1 MEGISYMKKIILS
14 IDGMT
19 CSACS
24 NGLEKYLLKQ
34 DGIINASV
42 NLVMSNAL
50 VEYDETKLNI
60 KNVEEFV
67 KKAGFKSLGLY
78 TDIKTKNNTKNNK
91 VLFIIFLILSII
103 LMYVSMGHMI
113 GLPTFEFLNMHTHP
127 ISYAITLLIITIPF
141 IFYGF
146 DIIKSG
152 FKNLIHKS
160 PNMDTVVAIGVLSSL
175 LYSLYNMYII
185 IKGNTS
191 YVEHLYFE
199 SAAIVIF
206 FIKLGRYID
215 GASKDKTKEA
225 IQKLVQITPKDATI
239 KVNGDEKKVTIDEI
253 NKGDIVISK
262 PGERISVDGEIVI
275 GKTHLDE
282 SFITGESK
290 PVAKNIGDKV
300 IAGSINYDGY
310 IEYKAEKIGK
320 ESTISEIVKLVI
332 EATNTKA
339 PIAKIAD
346 TVSGY
351 FVPTVIII
359 AFITFLVYLFLG
371 LGFTS
376 AINTFVT
383 ILVVACP
390 CSLGLATPL
399 AIVISE
405 GVCATHGILVKKS
418 ETLENASK
426 INTIVFDKT
435 GTLTYG
441 TLKIAE
447 ILNYS
452 TLTNNEIVELAG
464 SLESKSTHPISKAF
478 KEYIEANNLKILD
491 VEKFEDIS
499 GYGIVGT
506 IDNNTILVG
515 NSKLLNKYKIENK
528 YIEQEE
534 LLATN
539 GNSIVY
545 IAKNN
550 EILGIIG
557 VNDII
562 RGNAKNIIEELNKNN
577 IEVMMLTG
585 DNKKTA
591 KSIADTLEIKNV
603 IANVTPN
610 EKSNIIKKLK
620 DKGKIVMMCG
630 DGINDSPALALS
642 DIGVSVNSGTDI
654 ARDSSDVILTKNDL
668 TSIMNLINISKK
680 TIRNIKQNLFWAFF
694 YNSLMIP
701 IAMGVLSGIGININ
715 PMIASL
721 AMVLS
726 SFTVI
731 LNALRLK
738 KIKM

>member
-1 MEGISYMKKIILS
+1 MKKIILS

-50 VEYDETKLNI
+50 IEYDESKLNQ
-60 KNVEEFV
+60 KNIEEFV

-78 TDIKTKNNTKNNK
+78 TDIKTKNNAKNNK
-91 VLFIIFLILSII
+91 ILFIIFLILAIV
-103 LMYVSMGHMI
+103 LMYVSMGHMV

-127 ISYAITLLIITIPF
+127 ISYALALLILTIPF
-141 IFYGF
+141 IIYGF

-152 FKNLIHKS
+152 FKNLIHKA
-160 PNMDTVVAIGVLSSL
+160 PNMDTLVAIGVLSSL
-175 LYSLYNMYII
+175 LYSIYNMYMLIR
-185 IKGNTS
+185 GDSS

-215 GASKDKTKEA
+215 GVSKDKTKEA

-239 KVNGDEKKVTIDEI
+239 KVEGKEKRVTIDEI

-262 PGERISVDGEIVI
+262 PGERISVDGEIIV

-290 PVAKNIGDKV
+290 PIVRTIGDKV

-310 IEYKAEKIGK
+310 IEYKAERIGRD
-320 ESTISEIVKLVI
+320 STISEIVKLVI

-346 TVSGY
+346 KVSGY
-351 FVPTVIII
+351 FVPVVIII
-359 AFITFLVYLFLG
+359 AFITFLVYLTLG
-371 LGFTS
+371 LGFAS

-405 GVCATHGILVKKS
+405 GVCATNGILVKKS

-452 TLTNNEIVELAG
+452 NLSNNELIQLAG
-464 SLESKSTHPISKAF
+464 SLEAKSTHPISKAF
-478 KEYIEANNLKILD
+478 IEYLETNKIKLLN

-499 GYGIVGT
+499 GYGITGI
-506 IDNNTILVG
+506 IDDNTILVG
-515 NSKLLNKYKIENK
+515 NSKLLDRNNIENNYK
-528 YIEQEE
+528 EQESM
-534 LLATN
+534 LAEK
-539 GNSIVY
+539 GNSIIY
-545 IAKNN
+545 IVKNS

-562 RGNAKNIIEELNKNN
+562 RENAKEIVSTLKHTDIDV
-577 IEVMMLTG
+577 IMLTG
-585 DNKKTA
+585 DNEKTA
-591 KSIADTLEIKNV
+591 KSIADILEIKNV
-603 IANVTPN
+603 IANVTPS
-610 EKSNIIKKLK
+610 EKTKIIKNLK
-620 DKGKIVMMCG
+620 EEGKIVMMCG

-668 TSIMNLINISKK
+668 SSIINLINISKE
-680 TIRNIKQNLFWAFF
+680 TIKNIKQNLFWAFF
-694 YNSLMIP
+694 YNTLMIP
-701 IAMGVLSGIGININ
+701 IAMGVLSPFGIAIN

-738 KIKM
+738 RIKL

>member
-24 NGLEKYLLKQ
+24 NRLEKYLLKQ

-42 NLVMSNAL
+42 NLVMSNAF

-152 FKNLIHKS
+152 FKNLIHKA
-160 PNMDTVVAIGVLSSL
+160 PNMDTLVAIGVLSSL

-290 PVAKNIGDKV
+290 PVAKNKGDKV

-447 ILNYS
+447 IVNYS
-452 TLTNNEIVELAG
+452 NLTNNEIVELAG
-464 SLESKSTHPISKAF
+464 SLEAKSTHPISKAF

-577 IEVMMLTG
+577 IEVIMLTG

-591 KSIADTLEIKNV
+591 KSIADTLGIKNV

-620 DKGKIVMMCG
+620 EEGKIVMMCG

-668 TSIMNLINISKK
+668 TSIVNLINISKK

-738 KIKM
+738 RIKI

>member
-1 MEGISYMKKIILS
+1 MKKIILS

-50 VEYDETKLNI
+50 IEYDESKLNQ
-60 KNVEEFV
+60 KNIEEFV

-78 TDIKTKNNTKNNK
+78 TDIKTKNNAKNNK
-91 VLFIIFLILSII
+91 ILFIIFLILAIV
-103 LMYVSMGHMI
+103 LMYVSMGHMV

-127 ISYAITLLIITIPF
+127 ISYALALLILTIPF
-141 IFYGF
+141 IIYGF

-152 FKNLIHKS
+152 FKNLIHKA
-160 PNMDTVVAIGVLSSL
+160 PNMDTLVAIGVLSSL
-175 LYSLYNMYII
+175 LYSIYNMYMLIR
-185 IKGNTS
+185 GDSS

-215 GASKDKTKEA
+215 GVSKDKTKEA

-239 KVNGDEKKVTIDEI
+239 KVEGKEKRVTIDEI

-262 PGERISVDGEIVI
+262 PGERISVDGEIIV

-290 PVAKNIGDKV
+290 PIVRTIGDKV

-310 IEYKAEKIGK
+310 IEYKAERIGRD
-320 ESTISEIVKLVI
+320 STISEIVKLVI
-332 EATNTKA
+332 ESTNTKA

-346 TVSGY
+346 KVSGY
-351 FVPTVIII
+351 FVPVVIII
-359 AFITFLVYLFLG
+359 AFITFLVYLTLG
-371 LGFTS
+371 LGFAS

-405 GVCATHGILVKKS
+405 GVCATNGILVKKS

-452 TLTNNEIVELAG
+452 NLSNDELIQLAG
-464 SLESKSTHPISKAF
+464 SLEEKSTHPISKAF
-478 KEYIEANNLKILD
+478 REYLETKKINLLN

-499 GYGIVGT
+499 GYGITGI
-506 IDNNTILVG
+506 IDDNTILVG
-515 NSKLLNKYKIENK
+515 NSKLLDRNNIENNYK
-528 YIEQEE
+528 GQEGI
-534 LLATN
+534 LAEK
-539 GNSIVY
+539 GNSIIY
-545 IAKNN
+545 IAKNS

-562 RGNAKNIIEELNKNN
+562 RENAKEIVSTLKHTDIDV
-577 IEVMMLTG
+577 IMLTG
-585 DNKKTA
+585 DNEKTA
-591 KSIADTLEIKNV
+591 KSVADILEIKNV
-603 IANVTPN
+603 IANVTPS
-610 EKSNIIKKLK
+610 EKTKIIKDLK
-620 DKGKIVMMCG
+620 EEGKIVMMCG

-668 TSIMNLINISKK
+668 SSIINLINISKK
-680 TIRNIKQNLFWAFF
+680 TIKNIRQNLFWAFF
-694 YNSLMIP
+694 YNTLMIP
-701 IAMGVLSGIGININ
+701 IAMGVLSPFGIAIN

-738 KIKM
+738 RIKL

>member
-1 MEGISYMKKIILS
+1 MKKIILS

-50 VEYDETKLNI
+50 IEYDESKLNQ
-60 KNVEEFV
+60 KNIEEFV

-78 TDIKTKNNTKNNK
+78 TDIKTKNNAKNNK
-91 VLFIIFLILSII
+91 ILFIIFLILAIV
-103 LMYVSMGHMI
+103 LMYVSMGHMV

-127 ISYAITLLIITIPF
+127 ISYALALLLLTIPF
-141 IFYGF
+141 IIYGF

-152 FKNLIHKS
+152 FKNLIHKA
-160 PNMDTVVAIGVLSSL
+160 PNMDTLVAIGVLSSL
-175 LYSLYNMYII
+175 LYSIYNMYMLIR
-185 IKGNTS
+185 GNSS

-215 GASKDKTKEA
+215 GVSKDKTKEA

-239 KVNGDEKKVTIDEI
+239 KVEGKEKKVTIDEI

-262 PGERISVDGEIVI
+262 PGERISVDGEIIV

-290 PVAKNIGDKV
+290 PIVRTIGDKV

-310 IEYKAEKIGK
+310 IEYKAERIGRD
-320 ESTISEIVKLVI
+320 STISEIVKLVI

-346 TVSGY
+346 KVSGY
-351 FVPTVIII
+351 FVPAVIVI
-359 AFITFLVYLFLG
+359 AFITFLVYLILG
-371 LGFTS
+371 LGFAS

-405 GVCATHGILVKKS
+405 GVCATNGILVKKS

-452 TLTNNEIVELAG
+452 NLSNDELIQLTG
-464 SLESKSTHPISKAF
+464 SLEEKSTHPISKAF
-478 KEYIEANNLKILD
+478 REYLETNKINLLN

-499 GYGIVGT
+499 GYGITGI
-506 IDNNTILVG
+506 IDDNTILVG
-515 NSKLLNKYKIENK
+515 NSKLLDRNNIENNYK
-528 YIEQEE
+528 GQEGI
-534 LLATN
+534 LAEK
-539 GNSIVY
+539 GNSIIY
-545 IAKNN
+545 IVKNS

-562 RGNAKNIIEELNKNN
+562 RENAKEIVSTLKHTDIDV
-577 IEVMMLTG
+577 IMLTG
-585 DNKKTA
+585 DNEKTA
-591 KSIADTLEIKNV
+591 KSIADILEIKNV
-603 IANVTPN
+603 IANVTPS
-610 EKSNIIKKLK
+610 EKTKIIKDLK
-620 DKGKIVMMCG
+620 EEGKIVMMCG

-668 TSIMNLINISKK
+668 SSIINLINISKK
-680 TIRNIKQNLFWAFF
+680 TIKNIRQNLFWAFF
-694 YNSLMIP
+694 YNTLMIP
-701 IAMGVLSGIGININ
+701 IAMGVLSPFGIAIN

-738 KIKM
+738 RIKL

>member
-1 MEGISYMKKIILS
+1 MEGIAYMEKIILS

-160 PNMDTVVAIGVLSSL
+160 PNMDTLVAIGVLSSL
-175 LYSLYNMYII
+175 LYSLYNMYMI

-239 KVNGDEKKVTIDEI
+239 KVNGEEKKVTIDEI
-253 NKGDIVISK
+253 NKGDIVVSK
-262 PGERISVDGEIVI
+262 PGERVSVDGEIV
-275 GKTHLDE
+275 
-282 SFITGESK
+282 
-290 PVAKNIGDKV
+290 
-300 IAGSINYDGY
+300 
-310 IEYKAEKIGK
+310 
-320 ESTISEIVKLVI
+320 
-332 EATNTKA
+332 
-339 PIAKIAD
+339 
-346 TVSGY
+346 
-351 FVPTVIII
+351 
-359 AFITFLVYLFLG
+359 
-371 LGFTS
+371 
-376 AINTFVT
+376 
-383 ILVVACP
+383 
-390 CSLGLATPL
+390 
-399 AIVISE
+399 
-405 GVCATHGILVKKS
+405 
-418 ETLENASK
+418 
-426 INTIVFDKT
+426 
-435 GTLTYG
+435 
-441 TLKIAE
+441 
-447 ILNYS
+447 
-452 TLTNNEIVELAG
+452 
-464 SLESKSTHPISKAF
+464 
-478 KEYIEANNLKILD
+478 
-491 VEKFEDIS
+491 
-499 GYGIVGT
+499 
-506 IDNNTILVG
+506 
-515 NSKLLNKYKIENK
+515 
-528 YIEQEE
+528 
-534 LLATN
+534 
-539 GNSIVY
+539 
-545 IAKNN
+545 
-550 EILGIIG
+550 
-557 VNDII
+557 
-562 RGNAKNIIEELNKNN
+562 
-577 IEVMMLTG
+577 
-585 DNKKTA
+585 
-591 KSIADTLEIKNV
+591 
-603 IANVTPN
+603 
-610 EKSNIIKKLK
+610 
-620 DKGKIVMMCG
+620 MMCD

-642 DIGVSVNSGTDI
+642 DIGVSVNTGTDI

>member
-1 MEGISYMKKIILS
+1 MKKIILS

-50 VEYDETKLNI
+50 IEYDESKLNQ
-60 KNVEEFV
+60 KNIEEFV

-78 TDIKTKNNTKNNK
+78 TDIKTKNNAKNNK
-91 VLFIIFLILSII
+91 ILFIIFLILAIV
-103 LMYVSMGHMI
+103 LMYVSMGHMV

-127 ISYAITLLIITIPF
+127 ISYALALLILTIPF
-141 IFYGF
+141 IIYGF

-152 FKNLIHKS
+152 FKNLIHRA
-160 PNMDTVVAIGVLSSL
+160 PNMDTLVAIGVLSSL
-175 LYSLYNMYII
+175 LYSIYNMYMLIR
-185 IKGNTS
+185 GDSS

-215 GASKDKTKEA
+215 GVSKDKTKEA

-239 KVNGDEKKVTIDEI
+239 KVEGKEKRVTIDEI

-262 PGERISVDGEIVI
+262 PGERISVDGEIIV

-290 PVAKNIGDKV
+290 PIVRTIGDKV

-310 IEYKAEKIGK
+310 IEYKAERIGRD
-320 ESTISEIVKLVI
+320 STISEIVKLVI

-346 TVSGY
+346 KVSGY
-351 FVPTVIII
+351 FVPAVIVI
-359 AFITFLVYLFLG
+359 AFITFLVYLILG
-371 LGFTS
+371 LGFAS

-405 GVCATHGILVKKS
+405 GVCATNGILVKKS

-452 TLTNNEIVELAG
+452 NLSNNELIQLAG
-464 SLESKSTHPISKAF
+464 SLEAKSTHPISKAF
-478 KEYIEANNLKILD
+478 IEYLETNKIKLLN

-499 GYGIVGT
+499 GYGITG
-506 IDNNTILVG
+506 IINDNTILVG
-515 NSKLLNKYKIENK
+515 NSKLLDKNNIENNYK
-528 YIEQEE
+528 EQEGI
-534 LLATN
+534 LAEK
-539 GNSIVY
+539 GNSIIY
-545 IAKNN
+545 IVKNS

-562 RGNAKNIIEELNKNN
+562 RENAKEIVSTLKHSNIDVI
-577 IEVMMLTG
+577 MLTG
-585 DNKKTA
+585 DNEKTA
-591 KSIADTLEIKNV
+591 KSIADILEIKNV
-603 IANVTPN
+603 IANVTPS
-610 EKSNIIKKLK
+610 EKTKIIKNLK
-620 DKGKIVMMCG
+620 EEGKIVMMCG

-668 TSIMNLINISKK
+668 SSIINLINISKK
-680 TIRNIKQNLFWAFF
+680 TIKNIKQNLFWAFF
-694 YNSLMIP
+694 YNTLMIP
-701 IAMGVLSGIGININ
+701 IAMGVLSPFGIAIN

-738 KIKM
+738 RIKL

>member
-1 MEGISYMKKIILS
+1 MKKIILS

-24 NGLEKYLLKQ
+24 NRLEKYLLKQ

-42 NLVMSNAL
+42 NLVMSNAF

-160 PNMDTVVAIGVLSSL
+160 PNMDTLVAIGVLSSL
-175 LYSLYNMYII
+175 LYSLYNMYMI

-215 GASKDKTKEA
+215 DASKDKTKEA

-239 KVNGDEKKVTIDEI
+239 KVNGEEKKVTIDEI
-253 NKGDIVISK
+253 NKGDIVVSK
-262 PGERISVDGEIVI
+262 PGERVSVDGEIVI

-290 PVAKNIGDKV
+290 PVAKNKGDKV

-515 NSKLLNKYKIENK
+515 NSKLLNKYKVENK

-620 DKGKIVMMCG
+620 EEGKIVMMCG

>member
-1 MEGISYMKKIILS
+1 MKKIILS

-24 NGLEKYLLKQ
+24 NRLEKYLLKQ

-42 NLVMSNAL
+42 NLVMSNAF

-152 FKNLIHKS
+152 FKNLIHKA
-160 PNMDTVVAIGVLSSL
+160 PNMDTLVAIGVLSSL

-452 TLTNNEIVELAG
+452 NLTNNEIVELAG

-515 NSKLLNKYKIENK
+515 NSKLLNKYKVENK

-562 RGNAKNIIEELNKNN
+562 RDNVKNIIEELNKNN
-577 IEVMMLTG
+577 IEVIMLTG
-585 DNKKTA
+585 DNNKTA
-591 KSIADTLEIKNV
+591 KSIADTLGIKNV

-620 DKGKIVMMCG
+620 EEGKIVMMCG

-668 TSIMNLINISKK
+668 TSIVNLINISKK

-738 KIKM
+738 RIKI

>member
-1 MEGISYMKKIILS
+1 MKKIILS

-50 VEYDETKLNI
+50 IEYDESKLNQ
-60 KNVEEFV
+60 KNIEEFV

-78 TDIKTKNNTKNNK
+78 TDIKTKNNAKNNK
-91 VLFIIFLILSII
+91 ILFIIFLILAIV
-103 LMYVSMGHMI
+103 LMYVSMGHMV

-127 ISYAITLLIITIPF
+127 ISYALALLILTIPF
-141 IFYGF
+141 IIYGF

-152 FKNLIHKS
+152 FKNLIHKA
-160 PNMDTVVAIGVLSSL
+160 PNMDTLVAIGVLSSL
-175 LYSLYNMYII
+175 LYSIYNMYMLIR
-185 IKGNTS
+185 GDSS

-215 GASKDKTKEA
+215 GVSKDKTKEA

-239 KVNGDEKKVTIDEI
+239 KVEGKEKRVTIDEI

-262 PGERISVDGEIVI
+262 PGERISVDGEIIV

-290 PVAKNIGDKV
+290 PIVRTIGDKV

-310 IEYKAEKIGK
+310 IEYKAERIGRD
-320 ESTISEIVKLVI
+320 STISEIVKLVI

-346 TVSGY
+346 KVSGY
-351 FVPTVIII
+351 FVPVVIII
-359 AFITFLVYLFLG
+359 AFITFLVYLTLG
-371 LGFTS
+371 LGFAS

-405 GVCATHGILVKKS
+405 GVCATNGILVKKS

-452 TLTNNEIVELAG
+452 NLSNDELIQLAG
-464 SLESKSTHPISKAF
+464 SLEAKSTHPISKAF
-478 KEYIEANNLKILD
+478 IEYLETNKIELLD

-499 GYGIVGT
+499 GYGITG
-506 IDNNTILVG
+506 IINDNTILVG
-515 NSKLLNKYKIENK
+515 NSKLL
-528 YIEQEE
+528 
-534 LLATN
+534 
-539 GNSIVY
+539 
-545 IAKNN
+545 
-550 EILGIIG
+550 
-557 VNDII
+557 D
-562 RGNAKNIIEELNKNN
+562 RNN
-577 IEVMMLTG
+577 IENNYKEQEG
-585 DNKKTA
+585 
-591 KSIADTLEIKNV
+591 ILEY
-603 IANVTPN
+603 
-610 EKSNIIKKLK
+610 NIHCKE
-620 DKGKIVMMCG
+620 
-630 DGINDSPALALS
+630 
-642 DIGVSVNSGTDI
+642 
-654 ARDSSDVILTKNDL
+654 
-668 TSIMNLINISKK
+668 
-680 TIRNIKQNLFWAFF
+680 Q
-694 YNSLMIP
+694 
-701 IAMGVLSGIGININ
+701 
-715 PMIASL
+715 
-721 AMVLS
+721 
-726 SFTVI
+726 
-731 LNALRLK
+731 
-738 KIKM
+738 

>member
-1 MEGISYMKKIILS
+1 MKKIILS

-50 VEYDETKLNI
+50 IEYDESKLNQ
-60 KNVEEFV
+60 KNIEEFV

-78 TDIKTKNNTKNNK
+78 TDIKTKNNAKNNK
-91 VLFIIFLILSII
+91 ILFIIFLILAIV
-103 LMYVSMGHMI
+103 LMYVSMGHMV

-127 ISYAITLLIITIPF
+127 ISYALALLILTIPF
-141 IFYGF
+141 IIYGF

-152 FKNLIHKS
+152 FKNLIHRA
-160 PNMDTVVAIGVLSSL
+160 PNMDTLVAIGVLSSL
-175 LYSLYNMYII
+175 LYSIYNMYMLIR
-185 IKGNTS
+185 GDSS

-215 GASKDKTKEA
+215 GVSKDKTKEA

-239 KVNGDEKKVTIDEI
+239 KVEGKEKRVTIDEI

-262 PGERISVDGEIVI
+262 PGERISVDGEIIV

-290 PVAKNIGDKV
+290 PIVRTIGDKV

-310 IEYKAEKIGK
+310 IEYKAERIGRD
-320 ESTISEIVKLVI
+320 STISEIVKLVI

-346 TVSGY
+346 KVSGY
-351 FVPTVIII
+351 FVPVVIII
-359 AFITFLVYLFLG
+359 AFITFLVYLTLG
-371 LGFTS
+371 LGFAS

-405 GVCATHGILVKKS
+405 GVCATNGILVKKS

-452 TLTNNEIVELAG
+452 NLSNNELIQLAG
-464 SLESKSTHPISKAF
+464 SLEEKSTHPISKAF
-478 KEYIEANNLKILD
+478 REYLETNKINLLN

-499 GYGIVGT
+499 GYGITGI
-506 IDNNTILVG
+506 IDDNTILVG
-515 NSKLLNKYKIENK
+515 NSKLLDRNNIENNYK
-528 YIEQEE
+528 GQEGI
-534 LLATN
+534 LAEK
-539 GNSIVY
+539 GNSIIY
-545 IAKNN
+545 IVKNS

-562 RGNAKNIIEELNKNN
+562 RENAKEIVSTLKHTDIDV
-577 IEVMMLTG
+577 IMLTG
-585 DNKKTA
+585 DNEKTA
-591 KSIADTLEIKNV
+591 KSIADILEIKNV
-603 IANVTPN
+603 IANVTPS
-610 EKSNIIKKLK
+610 EKTKIIKDLK
-620 DKGKIVMMCG
+620 EEGKIVMMCG

-668 TSIMNLINISKK
+668 SSIINLINISKK
-680 TIRNIKQNLFWAFF
+680 TIKNIRQNLFWAFF
-694 YNSLMIP
+694 YNTLMIP
-701 IAMGVLSGIGININ
+701 IAMGVLSPFGIAIN

-738 KIKM
+738 RIKL

>member
-24 NGLEKYLLKQ
+24 NRLEKYLLKQ

-42 NLVMSNAL
+42 NLVMSNAF

-60 KNVEEFV
+60 KNVEKFV
-67 KKAGFKSLGLY
+67 KMAGFKSLGLY

-152 FKNLIHKS
+152 FKNLIHKA
-160 PNMDTVVAIGVLSSL
+160 PNMDTLVAIGVLSSL

-515 NSKLLNKYKIENK
+515 NSKLLNKYKVENK

-562 RGNAKNIIEELNKNN
+562 RDNVKNIIEELNKNN
-577 IEVMMLTG
+577 IEVIMLTG
-585 DNKKTA
+585 DNNKTA
-591 KSIADTLEIKNV
+591 KSIADTLGIKNV

-620 DKGKIVMMCG
+620 EEGKIVMMCG

-738 KIKM
+738 RIKI

>member
-1 MEGISYMKKIILS
+1 MKKIILS

-50 VEYDETKLNI
+50 IEYDESKLNQ
-60 KNVEEFV
+60 KNIEEFV

-78 TDIKTKNNTKNNK
+78 TDIKTKNNAKNNK
-91 VLFIIFLILSII
+91 ILFIIFLILAIV
-103 LMYVSMGHMI
+103 LMYVSMGHMV

-127 ISYAITLLIITIPF
+127 ISYALALLILTIPF
-141 IFYGF
+141 IIYGF

-152 FKNLIHKS
+152 FKNLIHRA
-160 PNMDTVVAIGVLSSL
+160 PNMDTLVAIGVLSSL
-175 LYSLYNMYII
+175 LYSIYNMYMLIR
-185 IKGNTS
+185 GDSS

-215 GASKDKTKEA
+215 GVSKDKTKEA

-239 KVNGDEKKVTIDEI
+239 KVEGKEKRVTIDEI

-262 PGERISVDGEIVI
+262 PGERISVDGEIIV

-290 PVAKNIGDKV
+290 PIVRTIGDKV

-310 IEYKAEKIGK
+310 IEYKAERIGRD
-320 ESTISEIVKLVI
+320 STISEIVKLVI

-346 TVSGY
+346 KVSGY
-351 FVPTVIII
+351 FVPAVIVI
-359 AFITFLVYLFLG
+359 AFITFLVYLILG
-371 LGFTS
+371 LGFAS

-405 GVCATHGILVKKS
+405 GVCATNGILVKKS

-452 TLTNNEIVELAG
+452 NLSNDELIQLTG
-464 SLESKSTHPISKAF
+464 SLEEKSTHPISKAF
-478 KEYIEANNLKILD
+478 IEYLETNKIKLLN

-499 GYGIVGT
+499 GYGITGI
-506 IDNNTILVG
+506 IDDNTILVG
-515 NSKLLNKYKIENK
+515 NSKLLDRNNIENNYK
-528 YIEQEE
+528 EQEGI
-534 LLATN
+534 LAEK
-539 GNSIVY
+539 GNSIIY
-545 IAKNN
+545 IVKNS

-562 RGNAKNIIEELNKNN
+562 RENAKEIVSTLKHTDIDV
-577 IEVMMLTG
+577 IMLTG
-585 DNKKTA
+585 DNEKTA
-591 KSIADTLEIKNV
+591 KSIADILEIKNV
-603 IANVTPN
+603 IANVTPS
-610 EKSNIIKKLK
+610 EKTKIIKDLK
-620 DKGKIVMMCG
+620 EEGKIVMMCG

-668 TSIMNLINISKK
+668 SSIINLINISKK
-680 TIRNIKQNLFWAFF
+680 TIKNIKQNLFWAFF
-694 YNSLMIP
+694 YNTLMIP
-701 IAMGVLSGIGININ
+701 IAIGVLSPFGIAIN

-738 KIKM
+738 RIKL

>member
-1 MEGISYMKKIILS
+1 MKKIILS

-50 VEYDETKLNI
+50 IEYDESKLNQ
-60 KNVEEFV
+60 KNIEEFV

-78 TDIKTKNNTKNNK
+78 TDIKTKNNAKNNK
-91 VLFIIFLILSII
+91 ILFIIFLILAIV
-103 LMYVSMGHMI
+103 LMYVSMGHMV

-127 ISYAITLLIITIPF
+127 ISYALALLILTIPF
-141 IFYGF
+141 IIYGF

-152 FKNLIHKS
+152 FKNLIHRA
-160 PNMDTVVAIGVLSSL
+160 PNMDTLVAIGVLSSL
-175 LYSLYNMYII
+175 LYSIYNMYMLIR
-185 IKGNTS
+185 GDSS

-215 GASKDKTKEA
+215 GVSKDKTKEA

-239 KVNGDEKKVTIDEI
+239 KVEGKEKRVTIDEI

-262 PGERISVDGEIVI
+262 PGERISVDGEIIV

-290 PVAKNIGDKV
+290 PIVRTIGDKV

-310 IEYKAEKIGK
+310 IEYKAERIGRD
-320 ESTISEIVKLVI
+320 STISEIVKLVI

-346 TVSGY
+346 KVSGY
-351 FVPTVIII
+351 FVPVVIII
-359 AFITFLVYLFLG
+359 AFITFLVYLTLG
-371 LGFTS
+371 LGFAS

-405 GVCATHGILVKKS
+405 GVCATNGILVKKS

-452 TLTNNEIVELAG
+452 NLSNNELIQLAG
-464 SLESKSTHPISKAF
+464 SLEAKSTHPISKAF
-478 KEYIEANNLKILD
+478 IEYLETNKIKLLN

-499 GYGIVGT
+499 GYGITGI
-506 IDNNTILVG
+506 IDDNTILVG
-515 NSKLLNKYKIENK
+515 NSKLLDRNNIENNYK
-528 YIEQEE
+528 GQEGI
-534 LLATN
+534 LAEK
-539 GNSIVY
+539 GNSIIY
-545 IAKNN
+545 IVKNS

-562 RGNAKNIIEELNKNN
+562 RENAKEIVSTLKHSNIDVI
-577 IEVMMLTG
+577 MLTG
-585 DNKKTA
+585 DNEKTA
-591 KSIADTLEIKNV
+591 KSIADILEIKNV
-603 IANVTPN
+603 IANVTPS
-610 EKSNIIKKLK
+610 EKTKIIKDLK
-620 DKGKIVMMCG
+620 EEGKIVMMCG

-668 TSIMNLINISKK
+668 SSIINLINISKK
-680 TIRNIKQNLFWAFF
+680 TIKNIKQNLFWAFF
-694 YNSLMIP
+694 YNTLMIP
-701 IAMGVLSGIGININ
+701 IAIGVLSPFGIAIN

-738 KIKM
+738 RIKL

>member
-1 MEGISYMKKIILS
+1 MKKIILS

-50 VEYDETKLNI
+50 IEYDESKLNQ
-60 KNVEEFV
+60 KNIEEFV

-78 TDIKTKNNTKNNK
+78 TDIKTKNNAKNNK
-91 VLFIIFLILSII
+91 ILFIIFLILAIV
-103 LMYVSMGHMI
+103 LMYVSMGHMV

-127 ISYAITLLIITIPF
+127 ISYALALLILTIPF
-141 IFYGF
+141 IIYGF

-152 FKNLIHKS
+152 FKNLIHRA
-160 PNMDTVVAIGVLSSL
+160 PNMDTLVAIGVLSSL
-175 LYSLYNMYII
+175 LYSIYNMYMLIR
-185 IKGNTS
+185 GDSS

-215 GASKDKTKEA
+215 GVSKDKTKEA

-239 KVNGDEKKVTIDEI
+239 KVEGKEKRVTIDEI

-262 PGERISVDGEIVI
+262 PGERISVDGEIIV

-290 PVAKNIGDKV
+290 PIVRTIGDKV

-310 IEYKAEKIGK
+310 IEYKAERIGRD
-320 ESTISEIVKLVI
+320 STISEIVKLVI

-346 TVSGY
+346 KVSGY
-351 FVPTVIII
+351 FVPAVIVI
-359 AFITFLVYLFLG
+359 AFITFLVYLILG
-371 LGFTS
+371 LGFAS

-405 GVCATHGILVKKS
+405 GVCATNGILVKKS

-452 TLTNNEIVELAG
+452 NLSNNELIQLAG
-464 SLESKSTHPISKAF
+464 SLEAKSTHPISKAF
-478 KEYIEANNLKILD
+478 IEYLETNKIKLLN

-499 GYGIVGT
+499 GYGITGI
-506 IDNNTILVG
+506 IDDNTILVG
-515 NSKLLNKYKIENK
+515 NSKLLDRNNIENNYK
-528 YIEQEE
+528 GQEGI
-534 LLATN
+534 LAEK
-539 GNSIVY
+539 GNSIIY
-545 IAKNN
+545 IVKNS

-562 RGNAKNIIEELNKNN
+562 RENAKEIVSTLKHSNIDVI
-577 IEVMMLTG
+577 MLTG
-585 DNKKTA
+585 DNEKTA
-591 KSIADTLEIKNV
+591 KSIADILEIKNV
-603 IANVTPN
+603 IANVTPS
-610 EKSNIIKKLK
+610 EKTKIIKDLK
-620 DKGKIVMMCG
+620 EEGKIVMMCG

-668 TSIMNLINISKK
+668 SSIINLINISKK
-680 TIRNIKQNLFWAFF
+680 TIKNIRQNLFWAFF
-694 YNSLMIP
+694 YNTLMIP
-701 IAMGVLSGIGININ
+701 IAIGVLSPFGIAIN

-738 KIKM
+738 RIKL

>member
-1 MEGISYMKKIILS
+1 MKKIILS

-34 DGIINASV
+34 EGIINASV

-50 VEYDETKLNI
+50 IEYNEEKLNQKSI
-60 KNVEEFV
+60 EEFV
-67 KKAGFKSLGLY
+67 KQAGFKSLGLY
-78 TDIKTKNNTKNNK
+78 TDIKTKNSAKNNK
-91 VLFIIFLILSII
+91 VLFIIFLILAIV

-113 GLPTFEFLNMHTHP
+113 GLPIFDFLNMHTHP
-127 ISYAITLLIITIPF
+127 VSYAVTLLILTIPF

-160 PNMDTVVAIGVLSSL
+160 PNMDTLVAIGVLSSL
-175 LYSLYNMYII
+175 IYSIYNMYML
-185 IKGNTS
+185 IKGNHS

-215 GASKDKTKEA
+215 GVSKDKTKEA

-239 KVNGDEKKVTIDEI
+239 KVNGKEKKVTIDEI
-253 NKGDIVISK
+253 NKGDTVISK
-262 PGERISVDGEIVI
+262 PGERVSVDGTITA

-290 PVAKNIGDKV
+290 PIVKGVGDKV

-310 IEYKAEKIGK
+310 IEYEAEKIGK

-346 TVSGY
+346 KVSGY
-351 FVPTVIII
+351 FVPAVIII
-359 AFITFLVYLFLG
+359 ALITFLVYLV
-371 LGFTS
+371 LGFGFAS

-405 GVCATHGILVKKS
+405 GVCATNGILVKKS

-426 INTIVFDKT
+426 IDTIVFDKT

-441 TLKIAE
+441 TLKISKV
-447 ILNYS
+447 INYS
-452 TLTNNEIVELAG
+452 NITDNEMVQLSG
-464 SLESKSTHPISKAF
+464 SLEAKSTHPISKAF
-478 KEYIEANNLKILD
+478 LEYIDNNKIKLLEVD
-491 VEKFEDIS
+491 KFEDIS
-499 GYGIVGT
+499 GYGIKGIV
-506 IDNNTILVG
+506 DNNTILVG
-515 NSKLLNKYKIENK
+515 NSKLLEKHNIEN
-528 YIEQEE
+528 EHE
-534 LLATN
+534 LDERKLASE

-545 IAKNN
+545 VVKNN

-557 VNDII
+557 VNDIV
-562 RGNAKNIIEELNKNN
+562 RENAREIVRKLTNNN
-577 IEVMMLTG
+577 IEVIMLTG
-585 DNKKTA
+585 DNKTTA
-591 KSIADTLEIKNV
+591 KSIGNELDIKNI

-610 EKSNIIKKLK
+610 DKSNTIKKLK
-620 DKGKIVMMCG
+620 EEGKMVMMCG

-654 ARDSSDVILTKNDL
+654 ARDSSDVILTRNDL
-668 TSIMNLINISKK
+668 SSIINLINISKK
-680 TIRNIKQNLFWAFF
+680 TIKNIKQNLFWAFF

-701 IAMGVLSGIGININ
+701 IAMGVLTGFGITIN

-738 KIKM
+738 RVKV

>member
-1 MEGISYMKKIILS
+1 MKKIILS

-50 VEYDETKLNI
+50 IEYDESKLNQ
-60 KNVEEFV
+60 KNIEEFV

-78 TDIKTKNNTKNNK
+78 TDIKTKNNAKNNNI
-91 VLFIIFLILSII
+91 LFIIFLILAIV
-103 LMYVSMGHMI
+103 LMYVSMGHMV

-127 ISYAITLLIITIPF
+127 ISYAIALLLLTIPF
-141 IFYGF
+141 IIYGF

-152 FKNLIHKS
+152 FKNLIHKA
-160 PNMDTVVAIGVLSSL
+160 PNMDTLVAIGVLSSL
-175 LYSLYNMYII
+175 LYSIYNMYMLIR
-185 IKGNTS
+185 GNSS

-215 GASKDKTKEA
+215 GVSKDKTKEA

-239 KVNGDEKKVTIDEI
+239 KVEGKEKRVTIDEI

-262 PGERISVDGEIVI
+262 PGERISVDGEIIV

-290 PVAKNIGDKV
+290 PIVRTIGDKV

-310 IEYKAEKIGK
+310 IEYKAERIGRD
-320 ESTISEIVKLVI
+320 STISEIVKLVI

-346 TVSGY
+346 KVSGY
-351 FVPTVIII
+351 FVPAVIVI
-359 AFITFLVYLFLG
+359 AFITFLVYLILG
-371 LGFTS
+371 LGFAS

-405 GVCATHGILVKKS
+405 GVCATNGILVKKS

-452 TLTNNEIVELAG
+452 NLSNNELIQLAG
-464 SLESKSTHPISKAF
+464 SLEAKSTHPISKAF
-478 KEYIEANNLKILD
+478 REYLETNKINLLN

-499 GYGIVGT
+499 GYGITGI
-506 IDNNTILVG
+506 IDDNTILVG
-515 NSKLLNKYKIENK
+515 NSKLLDRNNIENNYK
-528 YIEQEE
+528 GQEGI
-534 LLATN
+534 LAEK
-539 GNSIVY
+539 GNSIIY
-545 IAKNN
+545 IVKNS

-562 RGNAKNIIEELNKNN
+562 RENAKEIVSTLKHTDIDV
-577 IEVMMLTG
+577 IMLTG
-585 DNKKTA
+585 DNEKTA
-591 KSIADTLEIKNV
+591 KSIADILEIKNV
-603 IANVTPN
+603 IANVTPS
-610 EKSNIIKKLK
+610 EKTKIIKDLK
-620 DKGKIVMMCG
+620 EEGKIVMMCG

-668 TSIMNLINISKK
+668 SSIIKLINISKK
-680 TIRNIKQNLFWAFF
+680 TIKNIKQNLFWAFF
-694 YNSLMIP
+694 YNTLMIP
-701 IAMGVLSGIGININ
+701 IAIGVLSPFGIAIN

-738 KIKM
+738 RIKL

>member
-1 MEGISYMKKIILS
+1 MKKIILS

-50 VEYDETKLNI
+50 IEYDESKLNQ
-60 KNVEEFV
+60 KNIEEFV

-78 TDIKTKNNTKNNK
+78 TDIKTKNNAKNNK
-91 VLFIIFLILSII
+91 ILFIIFLILAIV
-103 LMYVSMGHMI
+103 LMYVSMGHMV

-127 ISYAITLLIITIPF
+127 ISYALALLILTIPF
-141 IFYGF
+141 IIYGF

-152 FKNLIHKS
+152 FKNLIHKA
-160 PNMDTVVAIGVLSSL
+160 PNMDTLVAIGVLSSL
-175 LYSLYNMYII
+175 LYSIYNMYMLIR
-185 IKGNTS
+185 GDSS

-215 GASKDKTKEA
+215 GVSKDKTKEA

-239 KVNGDEKKVTIDEI
+239 KVEGKEKRVTIDEI

-262 PGERISVDGEIVI
+262 PGERISVDGEIIV

-290 PVAKNIGDKV
+290 PIVRTIGDKV

-310 IEYKAEKIGK
+310 IEYKAERIGRD
-320 ESTISEIVKLVI
+320 STISEIVKLVI

-346 TVSGY
+346 KVSGY
-351 FVPTVIII
+351 FVPAVIVI
-359 AFITFLVYLFLG
+359 AFITFLVYLILG
-371 LGFTS
+371 LGFAS

-405 GVCATHGILVKKS
+405 GVCATNGILVKKS

-452 TLTNNEIVELAG
+452 NLSNNELIQLAG
-464 SLESKSTHPISKAF
+464 SLEAKSTHPISKAF
-478 KEYIEANNLKILD
+478 IEYLETNKIELLD

-499 GYGIVGT
+499 GYGITG
-506 IDNNTILVG
+506 IINDNTILVG
-515 NSKLLNKYKIENK
+515 NSKLLDKNNIENNYK
-528 YIEQEE
+528 EQEGI
-534 LLATN
+534 LAEK
-539 GNSIVY
+539 GNSIIY
-545 IAKNN
+545 IVKNS

-562 RGNAKNIIEELNKNN
+562 RENAKEIVSTLKHSNIDVI
-577 IEVMMLTG
+577 MLTG
-585 DNKKTA
+585 DNEKTA
-591 KSIADTLEIKNV
+591 KSIADILEIKNV
-603 IANVTPN
+603 IANVTPS
-610 EKSNIIKKLK
+610 EKTKIIKDLK
-620 DKGKIVMMCG
+620 EEGKIVMMCG

-668 TSIMNLINISKK
+668 SSIINLINISKK
-680 TIRNIKQNLFWAFF
+680 TIKNIRQNLFWAFF
-694 YNSLMIP
+694 YNTLMIP
-701 IAMGVLSGIGININ
+701 IAIGVLSPFGIAIN

-738 KIKM
+738 RIKL